1 MSRGK
6 GRWEG
11 RREKTRKEQEKGEK
25 TRKEQEKRE
34 REIEGTVREKKET
47 APMYRSF

>member
-1 MSRGK
+1 M
-6 GRWEG
+6 
-11 RREKTRKEQEKGEK
+11 RKEQEKG
-25 TRKEQEKRE
+25 E